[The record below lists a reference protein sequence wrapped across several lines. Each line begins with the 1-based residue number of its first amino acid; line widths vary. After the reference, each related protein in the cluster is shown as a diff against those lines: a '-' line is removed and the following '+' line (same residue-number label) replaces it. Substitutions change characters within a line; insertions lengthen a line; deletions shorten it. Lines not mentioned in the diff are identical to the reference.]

1 MVGVV
6 ERVEASVYVV
16 VAVVFVFIEEGV
28 AGDRLDRFPALGS
41 DQLDAKGFDVDS
53 VGGAGILIADR

>member
-28 AGDRLDRFPALGS
+28 AGDRLDRFPAFGS
-41 DQLDAKGFDVDS
+41 DQLDAKGFDVDG
-53 VGGAGILIADR
+53 VG

>member
-41 DQLDAKGFDVDS
+41 DQLDAKGFDVDC
-53 VGGAGILIADR
+53 VGGAGILIAVV